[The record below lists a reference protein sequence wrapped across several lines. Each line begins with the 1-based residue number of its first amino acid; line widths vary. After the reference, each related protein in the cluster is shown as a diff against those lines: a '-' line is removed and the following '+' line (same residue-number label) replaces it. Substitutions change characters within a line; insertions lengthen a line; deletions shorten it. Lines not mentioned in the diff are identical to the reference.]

1 MPCVNGAT
9 RRCTIN
15 VERKVKITWVT
26 LLTLTMT
33 VGVVGLV
40 FFSLPHAQAVGYLE
54 LVAMDGLADQLTTD
68 VFSTL
73 SQPVRI
79 TGALL
84 LAVGLGLLLMPVR
97 TRGWIER
104 VVQWMNKKQTDR

>member
-1 MPCVNGAT
+1 MA
-9 RRCTIN
+9 
-15 VERKVKITWVT
+15 
-26 LLTLTMT
+26 LTLT

-40 FFSLPHAQAVGYLE
+40 FFSLPHAQAVGYLK
-54 LVAMDGLADQLTTD
+54 LVVMDGLAEQITAD
-68 VFSTL
+68 VFLTL
-73 SQPVRI
+73 SQPIRI
-79 TGALL
+79 TSALL